1 MNDRL
6 LLEINKICIS
16 YPQIKKGVLFGSRAR
31 GDHGDRSDYDIA
43 IYMNGDDYHGILS
56 DIDDI
61 ETLLKIDVTIIR
73 DGHGLSNLFIQNV
86 EREGVVIY
94 EKIST

>member
-6 LLEINKICIS
+6 LLEIKRVCS
-16 YPQIKKGVLFGSRAR
+16 TYPQIVKCVLFGSRAR
-31 GDHGDRSDYDIA
+31 GDHGERSDYDIA
-43 IYMNGDDYHGILS
+43 IYMSGTDYHGVLS

-73 DGHGLSNLFIQNV
+73 DGHGLSDLFIENV
-86 EREGVVIY
+86 EREGIVVY
-94 EKIST
+94 EQI